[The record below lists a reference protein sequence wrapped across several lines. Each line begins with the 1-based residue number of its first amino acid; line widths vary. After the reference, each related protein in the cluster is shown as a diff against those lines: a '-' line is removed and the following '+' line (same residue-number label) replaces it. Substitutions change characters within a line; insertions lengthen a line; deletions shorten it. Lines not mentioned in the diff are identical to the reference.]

1 MSRQPLIAVVDY
13 GAGNLHSVRR
23 ALEKA
28 GASVLLTSEPAD
40 LEAADGL
47 VLPGVGSAS
56 AAMERLNSSG
66 FTVALRDQV
75 GHGKPLLGVCLGM
88 QLFYGANEEGPTTGL
103 GLLDGEVKRMRGD
116 RKVPHMGWNNLEAR
130 GESPLLEGISDGSH
144 AYFVHSYQVVPAS
157 PEEVRATCDYQGEV
171 VAIVQKGNLVGT
183 QFHPEKSGDV
193 GLKMYENFVEMVRA

>member
-1 MSRQPLIAVVDY
+1 MTRQPVIAVVDY

-40 LEAADGL
+40 LDAADGL

-56 AAMERLNSSG
+56 AAMERLNPRG
-66 FTVALRDQV
+66 FADALRDQV
-75 GHGKPLLGVCLGM
+75 GRGKPLLGVCLGM

-103 GLLDGEVKRMRGD
+103 GLLDGVVRRMRGD
-116 RKVPHMGWNNLEAR
+116 RKVPHMGWNSLERR
-130 GESPLLEGISDGSH
+130 GESPLLEGISEGSH
-144 AYFVHSYQVVPAS
+144 AYFVHSYHVIPAR

-193 GLKMYENFVEMVRA
+193 GLKMYENFVGMVRA